1 MWGENVIVMRRKP
14 KMLSRTNWTEF
25 MRVQPQNV
33 GRSTTR
39 NRPHASCYI
48 KSLKNT
54 PHSMSTL
61 YQATSYQSPKTTP
74 HSISTLYQATSYQSP
89 KTTPHSI
96 STLYQATSYQSPKTA
111 PHSISTLYQA
121 TSYQSPKTTPHS
133 LCPYQVAPSMINSH
147 FSGKKP
153 STL

>member
-1 MWGENVIVMRRKP
+1 
-14 KMLSRTNWTEF
+14 

-96 STLYQATSYQSPKTA
+96 STLYQATSYQSPKT
-111 PHSISTLYQA
+111 
-121 TSYQSPKTTPHS
+121 TPHS

-147 FSGKKP
+147 FSGETP
-153 STL
+153 SNTVTAHKTNTDKWEPFNLNIQFSSTSLCLLIPLRIILCQ